1 MKKTARLLCAL
12 VLAAL
17 LAACSKA
24 NQENFARIE
33 NGMTQEQVFDILGKP
48 TESSSRDLLGVSST
62 SAKWIGAEA
71 VVSIQ
76 FVNGKVRL
84 KRFEKRQPK

>member
-1 MKKTARLLCAL
+1 MKMDARLLCAL
-12 VLAAL
+12 ALAAL
-17 LAACSKA
+17 LAACSKV
-24 NQENFARIE
+24 NQENFAKIE

-48 TESSSRDLLGVSST
+48 TEASSRDVLGVSGT

-76 FVNGKVRL
+76 FVNGKVML
-84 KRFEKRQPK
+84 KRFEKPKPK

>member
-12 VLAAL
+12 LLAAL

-62 SAKWIGAEA
+62 SAKWIGAEV